1 MIADGCA
8 APLRHV
14 SLKGMSIERTAWS
27 WREQRRYLHDIAPYL
42 LASLAVLL
50 AAAFAGYAWTAR
62 STDYLSARREVL
74 GEFVSLFVGLPRP
87 LLALA
92 IFLNNALKTLIVIV
106 AGRLAGLL
114 PVIFLLINGYVL
126 GVVFYTTLHTKGVW
140 SFIVAI
146 VPHGA
151 LELPAVL
158 LGTGIGLMLGARA
171 IGHLLKKNTVD
182 LSAEM
187 GRALRFFLAVI
198 VPLLIASALI
208 EAFVTA
214 SLTAR

>member
-1 MIADGCA
+1 
-8 APLRHV
+8 
-14 SLKGMSIERTAWS
+14 MSNEGTAWS
-27 WREQRRYLHDIAPYL
+27 WREQGRYFHDIAPYL
-42 LASLAVLL
+42 LASSALLL
-50 AAAFAGYAWTAR
+50 AAAFAGFAWTAH
-62 STDYLSARREVL
+62 SSDFFAARREAL
-74 GEFVSLFVGLPRP
+74 GEFASLFVGLPRP

-92 IFLNNALKTLIVIV
+92 IFVNNALKTLIVIV

-114 PVIFLLINGYVL
+114 PVVFLLINGYVL
-126 GVVFYTTLHTKGVW
+126 GVVFYATVHTKGLW

-171 IGHLLKKNTVD
+171 IARFLKKDNVD

-187 GRALRFFLAVI
+187 ARGLRFFLAVI

-214 SLTAR
+214 SLAAS